1 MNKPLIGIA
10 SDVLNREG
18 ERDRAFVFTTYIESL
33 KRAGAVPV
41 LIPPQPENA
50 ADVIDGLDGILLAG
64 GDDCDPA
71 EYGEEKHPSSEV
83 MDPRRQRNDIG
94 LAKLA
99 RERGIPTL
107 GICLGVQV
115 MNVAAGGTL
124 IQDIE
129 SAVDTEI
136 DHASEPSDRHRHDVL
151 IDGATK
157 LGMILGAQE
166 LNVNSSH
173 HQAVGRV
180 AEGLRVNS
188 HAPDGIVEGLEDPS
202 HPFYVGVQWHPEDMP
217 DEASAKAIFG
227 AFVEAARNYGAK
239 KVHHA
244 STEMSP
250 VGAAQSE

>member
-1 MNKPLIGIA
+1 MHKPLIGIG
-10 SDVLNREG
+10 SDVLQNEG

-50 ADVIDGLDGILLAG
+50 ADLVETLDGILLAG

-71 EYGEEKHPSSEV
+71 EYGEEKHPTCET
-83 MDPRRQRNDIG
+83 MDPRRQKNDLG

-99 RERGIPTL
+99 RERRIPTL

-124 IQDIE
+124 IQDIG
-129 SAVDTEI
+129 SAVDTDI
-136 DHASEPSDRHRHDVL
+136 DHASEPSDRHRHDVH
-151 IDGATK
+151 IDSSTT
-157 LGMILGAQE
+157 LGRILGDQE

-173 HQAVGRV
+173 HQAIGRV
-180 AEGLRVNS
+180 ADGLRVTAK
-188 HAPDGIVEGLEDPS
+188 APDGIVEGLEDPS

-217 DEASAKAIFG
+217 GESSASAIFG
-227 AFVEAARNYGAK
+227 AFVEAARKYAREKQNA
-239 KVHHA
+239 A
-244 STEMSP
+244 ADLSP
-250 VGAAQSE
+250 VGAAPSE